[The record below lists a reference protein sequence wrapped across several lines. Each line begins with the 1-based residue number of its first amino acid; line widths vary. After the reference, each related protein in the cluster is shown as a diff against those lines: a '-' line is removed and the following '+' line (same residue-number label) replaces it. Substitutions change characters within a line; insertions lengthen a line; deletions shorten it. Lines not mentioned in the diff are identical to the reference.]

1 MDKICEHDKREIE
14 KLKQFKEEVMKQIER
29 QKDMSYEERIAD
41 FIKRLRGDFYEQ
53 DLQTAD

>member
-29 QKDMSYEERIAD
+29 QKNMSYEERIAD
-41 FIKRLRGDFYEQ
+41 FIKRLRGDFYE
-53 DLQTAD
+53 